1 MSVHTHTVSCCFS
14 LHCWRHMGVRMH
26 VCTGVLATREITNRC
41 DTVSGSGFEFGL
53 WMCLSYLSF
62 LCLFRWFG
70 VIFPIHHIVGSLTH
84 GALTPPPQSRPSI
97 RGRPQCSVSCPPT
110 PTPLGALAFPQL
122 APLSTTATWPNQVSQ
137 ENKEQINREKNEWD
151 YEKKNKKRGKHT
163 VLLLLNSSLF
173 YSRLLYSKL
182 CMKGGTLSVLTA
194 ANVCMPAWLNTHIP
208 TDMRALKGRG
218 HWAYC
223 GHVPRLPLK
232 CHITVLIQPV
242 RRSDM
247 IFSFF
252 NSPFL
257 FLSEPRFPFFSLI
270 VFVYSASHSFFS
282 PVTLCLF
289 LLFLSIPASKSL
301 WTHYLFSFFPPSSH
315 IAGTLSQNKNPSE
328 VGWHSNR

>member
-1 MSVHTHTVSCCFS
+1 MAPWHRFHSPVPPSEEGRS
-14 LHCWRHMGVRMH
+14 
-26 VCTGVLATREITNRC
+26 
-41 DTVSGSGFEFGL
+41 
-53 WMCLSYLSF
+53 
-62 LCLFRWFG
+62 
-70 VIFPIHHIVGSLTH
+70 
-84 GALTPPPQSRPSI
+84 AL
-97 RGRPQCSVSCPPT
+97 SCPPT
-110 PTPLGALAFPQL
+110 PTPPGALAFPQL

-137 ENKEQINREKNEWD
+137 ENKEQINRDKIEWD
-151 YEKKNKKRGKHT
+151 YEKKTKKRGKHA
-163 VLLLLNSSLF
+163 VPLRLNSSLF

-194 ANVCMPAWLNTHIP
+194 ANICMPAWLNTHIP
-208 TDMRALKGRG
+208 TDMRALKGQG

-223 GHVPRLPLK
+223 GHVPRLPQK

-242 RRSDM
+242 RCSDM

-252 NSPFL
+252 NSPYR
-257 FLSEPRFPFFSLI
+257 FLSETRFPFTYCLCFFCISLL
-270 VFVYSASHSFFS
+270 FS

-315 IAGTLSQNKNPSE
+315 IARTLSQNKNPSE